1 MDQGILAALRTISV
15 GNVVDRE
22 VWSGVT
28 STETTRAADLAV
40 EQFFHEANT
49 LKGSELLMDLAAAYE
64 DLGFLNGLRF
74 GVQLMTE
81 IFTKTSV

>member
-15 GNVVDRE
+15 GNITTGTE
-22 VWSGVT
+22 WSGIT
-28 STETTRAADLAV
+28 STEATMAAEQAV
-40 EQFFHEANT
+40 ERAFLEANT
-49 LKGSELLMDLAAAYE
+49 TEGAELLIALESAYE